1 MIHLKKHNI
10 PVYEKLEAKMKKVHR
25 CALVAATGTGKSY
38 IAAKYVCDHDLQ
50 SGTLI
55 LVPNCAVM
63 KT

>member
-38 IAAKYVCDHDLQ
+38 IAAKYVCDHDYESFIIVTVICLR
-50 SGTLI
+50 L
-55 LVPNCAVM
+55 
-63 KT
+63 